1 MESTN
6 LLASQSGFDA
16 SSTQRCYYT
25 VEETARL
32 LRASQPSVLKLIRSG
47 QVRGVKLGREWRI
60 LGGELLDM
68 GARSEDT
75 ETGLVADWL
84 EASKRSLAEIWD
96 NDEDAV
102 YDKAYQ
108 LMAAD
113 EAREVEALEWT
124 EATLGDAADATGGVS

>member
-1 MESTN
+1 MLE
-6 LLASQSGFDA
+6 LL
-16 SSTQRCYYT
+16 
-25 VEETARL
+25 
-32 LRASQPSVLKLIRSG
+32 RSG

-84 EASKRSLAEIWD
+84 EVSKRSLAGIWD
-96 NDEDAV
+96 NDQDAV

-113 EAREVEALEWT
+113 EAREVEALDWA
-124 EATLGDAADATGGVS
+124 EATLGDVVDATR

>member
-1 MESTN
+1 MDGFREALWKVTN
-6 LLASQSGFDA
+6 SLAIQPNV
-16 SSTQRCYYT
+16 YYT

-68 GARSEDT
+68 GARPEDT

-102 YDKAYQ
+102 YDQ
-108 LMAAD
+108 L
-113 EAREVEALEWT
+113 
-124 EATLGDAADATGGVS
+124 

>member
-1 MESTN
+1 MESPN
-6 LLASQSGFDA
+6 PLAIQPNV
-16 SSTQRCYYT
+16 YYT
-25 VEETARL
+25 VEATARL

-47 QVRGVKLGREWRI
+47 QVRSVKLGREWRI

-68 GARSEDT
+68 GARLEDT

-96 NDEDAV
+96 NDQDAV
-102 YDKAYQ
+102 YDEAYQ

-113 EAREVEALEWT
+113 KAREVEALEWA
-124 EATLGDAADATGGVS
+124 EATLGDVTDATA